1 MLISAVMPIM
11 SIYRL
16 PIGQYGY
23 SGHVVNLPQ
32 DVLSFATSLPRLPS
46 EIDVLVV
53 RKEKDQ
59 AHQDFCV
66 RILDML
72 FKRHSAGCLGTTV
85 NTEPTK
91 SESAFECG
99 QERSDFTKYP
109 RVGNSISQGAHPSD
123 NAAETDLPTYC
134 PFTPNPSVKIPRYCH
149 FIKIFPRSLNYHQ

>member
-16 PIGQYGY
+16 PLGQYGY

-59 AHQDFCV
+59 VHQDFRV
-66 RILDML
+66 RRRVVQEALSWL
-72 FKRHSAGCLGTTV
+72 LG
-85 NTEPTK
+85 N
-91 SESAFECG
+91 
-99 QERSDFTKYP
+99 
-109 RVGNSISQGAHPSD
+109 N
-123 NAAETDLPTYC
+123 
-134 PFTPNPSVKIPRYCH
+134 RY
-149 FIKIFPRSLNYHQ
+149 Y

>member
-16 PIGQYGY
+16 PLGQYGY

-59 AHQDFCV
+59 AHQDFRV
-66 RILDML
+66 R
-72 FKRHSAGCLGTTV
+72 RHVVQEALRLGWLGSNGC
-85 NTEPTK
+85 
-91 SESAFECG
+91 
-99 QERSDFTKYP
+99 
-109 RVGNSISQGAHPSD
+109 SQATS
-123 NAAETDLPTYC
+123 
-134 PFTPNPSVKIPRYCH
+134 
-149 FIKIFPRSLNYHQ
+149 